1 MNTGNGSKSF
11 LHRSQNQACQ
21 GCGETIDLQ
30 RDETLVEMPSV
41 HLSSDQGVLVWH
53 QDCYDSFLDEGEEC

>member
-11 LHRSQNQACQ
+11 LRRPHSQECQ

-30 RDETLVEMPSV
+30 RDGTLVEMPIV
-41 HLSSDQGVLVWH
+41 HSSSDQDVLVWH
-53 QDCYDSFLDEGEEC
+53 QDCYNSFLDEGEEC

>member
-11 LHRSQNQACQ
+11 LHRSHNQECQ
-21 GCGETIDLQ
+21 GCGGTIDLQ
-30 RDETLVEMPSV
+30 RDGTLVETPIV
-41 HLSSDQGVLVWH
+41 HSSSDQGVLVWH